1 MARDC
6 GAEPAVTSI
15 VPLEAERYWRVISNG
30 LDGARIMQWLGDV
43 HHLYRWQEYYN
54 DLACSTA
61 KAMGCRVI
69 DVRSPFLRQPRFP
82 TLMSDDGIHPSEQGH
97 ALLHQVLADALR
109 AE

>member
-1 MARDC
+1 
-6 GAEPAVTSI
+6 
-15 VPLEAERYWRVISNG
+15 
-30 LDGARIMQWLGDV
+30 
-43 HHLYRWQEYYN
+43 
-54 DLACSTA
+54 
-61 KAMGCRVI
+61 MGCRVI